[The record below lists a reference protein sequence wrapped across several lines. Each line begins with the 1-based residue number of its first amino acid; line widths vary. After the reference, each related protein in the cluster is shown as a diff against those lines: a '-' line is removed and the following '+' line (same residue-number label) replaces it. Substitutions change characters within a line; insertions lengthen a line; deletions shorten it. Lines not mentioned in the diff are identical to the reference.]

1 MKMGLSPPL
10 AFNDAGMLHS
20 IIPNVA
26 TRKDDK
32 SLLLYLFYTTPDGKL
47 RLLSFPLVL
56 VPRRLFDFILP
67 VNRLI
72 VNIDP
77 GIDHRVAV

>member
-1 MKMGLSPPL
+1 
-10 AFNDAGMLHS
+10 MLHS
-20 IIPNVA
+20 IIPNVD

-32 SLLLYLFYTTPDGKL
+32 SLLLYPSFTSLDGKL
-47 RLLSFPLVL
+47 QLFSFPLVL
-56 VPRRLFDFILP
+56 VPRQLFDLIHP

-77 GIDHRVAV
+77 GVDRQVAV